1 MTTLFPH
8 EMNSDATNAVA
19 ALDNLTVLSLTMPV
33 WSGTKVMT
41 PSELNAAGG
50 TALPSSLVTNGGK
63 KVIDPKHLNPF
74 MACRRQAHR
83 LLGSLGVA
91 FAGGYAI
98 PNQNADAAMQKLE
111 LIITEYERA
120 QAEFLAN
127 YTANIEEWIAKNP
140 GYEALLRAGV
150 LTKSEVE
157 KKFGAYYTTLK
168 LSTSTTR
175 DRDRA
180 GKLVEDLGT
189 RALNEV
195 SKDAAEY
202 ARGILT
208 KPEVSRRGLGRIR
221 QLRDKLYG
229 LGFLSSAITPVVK
242 LIDDVLVKMPDKG
255 DLTGADASEWK
266 ALVMLLANR
275 DMLEQFAD
283 GRMTFQSTFTLPGAS
298 MSATDASAVP
308 AAEPDVQSMSL
319 DLEDVEPAGNGD
331 SPESQDSKTDE
342 FDFDDCDFSDLN
354 DLNLNDVPASDVPHE
369 HQAVKDVNNE
379 PAEGKEG
386 NSAND
391 LPPVSPSAMTPVPPT
406 AVTPVQTLGS
416 FFF

>member
-1 MTTLFPH
+1 MTTLSPH
-8 EMNSDATNAVA
+8 EMTSDATNAVA

-74 MACRRQAHR
+74 MACRRKAHR

-98 PNQNADAAMQKLE
+98 PNQNADVAMQKLE
-111 LIITEYERA
+111 LIITEYEWA

-127 YTANIEEWIAKNP
+127 YTANIEDWIAKNP
-140 GYEALLRAGV
+140 GYEGLLRAGV
-150 LTKSEVE
+150 LTESEVE

-189 RALNEV
+189 RALDEV

-308 AAEPDVQSMSL
+308 AAESDVQSMSL
-319 DLEDVEPAGNGD
+319 DFDDMEPVV
-331 SPESQDSKTDE
+331 STESKESQVSKTDE
-342 FDFDDCDFSDLN
+342 FDFDVCDFDGL
-354 DLNLNDVPASDVPHE
+354 DDDDEQDVLPE
-369 HQAVKDVNNE
+369 HLSSENVNNE
-379 PAEGKEG
+379 PAEGKAG
-386 NSAND
+386 DSANT
-391 LPPVSPSAMTPVPPT
+391 LTPASTPVLTPVPPT
-406 AVTPVQTLGS
+406 AVTPIQTLGS